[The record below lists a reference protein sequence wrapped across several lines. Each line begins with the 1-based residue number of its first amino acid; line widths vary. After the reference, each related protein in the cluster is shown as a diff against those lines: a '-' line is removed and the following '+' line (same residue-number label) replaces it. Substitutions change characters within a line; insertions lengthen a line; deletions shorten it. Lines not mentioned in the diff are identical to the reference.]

1 MDPPRPSLLK
11 KRRRK
16 GGALGR
22 HAGGRKKKRQGS
34 QTLVASFPGTSVTAA
49 STVTIDQSLDCNVDN
64 KDTVKPSDLP
74 FIKHLRNRANYAERK
89 CGTKTEQI
97 KDLKA
102 SELVLK
108 LAQIN
113 AQEVHD
119 ASIKQTQMEM
129 AQTLK
134 QSQKEM
140 AQTLKQSQKEMAQ
153 TLKQSQKVQNQ
164 LEKQLDKNET
174 SANKV
179 ELQLEK
185 KLLSSEA
192 SSFKVAKTLSTRAV
206 RFATALSEEKEK
218 NKVLK
223 SSIKSIKSAI
233 KSTAQTHK
241 VTIQA
246 QQRTIQAQQRTH
258 KTKLNSE
265 VEQVREEFSSVIRK
279 TQVEFDEAT
288 VNAKGKARRH
298 GDSVKTK
305 AEAKVSRSQRTCAG
319 LRGKL
324 KVRTQLYYISFPC
337 LKSASLSLY

>member
-140 AQTLKQSQKEMAQ
+140 AQTLKQSQK
-153 TLKQSQKVQNQ
+153 VQNQ

-233 KSTAQTHK
+233 KSTAQTH
-241 VTIQA
+241 V
-246 QQRTIQAQQRTH
+246 
-258 KTKLNSE
+258 TKLNSE

>member
-1 MDPPRPSLLK
+1 
-11 KRRRK
+11 
-16 GGALGR
+16 
-22 HAGGRKKKRQGS
+22 
-34 QTLVASFPGTSVTAA
+34 
-49 STVTIDQSLDCNVDN
+49 
-64 KDTVKPSDLP
+64 
-74 FIKHLRNRANYAERK
+74 
-89 CGTKTEQI
+89 
-97 KDLKA
+97 
-102 SELVLK
+102 
-108 LAQIN
+108 
-113 AQEVHD
+113 
-119 ASIKQTQMEM
+119 
-129 AQTLK
+129 
-134 QSQKEM
+134 
-140 AQTLKQSQKEMAQ
+140 MAQ

-185 KLLSSEA
+185 KLLSTEA

-288 VNAKGKARRH
+288 VNAKDKARRH

-305 AEAKVSRSQRTCAG
+305 AEDKVSCSQRACAG

-337 LKSASLSLY
+337 LKSAFLSLY

>member
-64 KDTVKPSDLP
+64 KDRVKPSDLP

-119 ASIKQTQMEM
+119 ASIKQT
-129 AQTLK
+129 
-134 QSQKEM
+134 QKEM

>member
-119 ASIKQTQMEM
+119 ASIKQTQM
-129 AQTLK
+129 
-134 QSQKEM
+134 EM